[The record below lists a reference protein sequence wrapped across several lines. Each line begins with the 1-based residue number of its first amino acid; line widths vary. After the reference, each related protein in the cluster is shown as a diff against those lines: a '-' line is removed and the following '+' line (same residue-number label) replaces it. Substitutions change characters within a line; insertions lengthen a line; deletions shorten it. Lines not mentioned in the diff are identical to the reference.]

1 MAASQGTPL
10 AARNGLQNRMLPHK
24 GAEEKLEEEPK
35 RKGLLPKTQE
45 KKKNGRLYSFNKAS
59 KEEEEDFIMSKNTIF
74 FNKLTKKKSKFL
86 DAYFMLH
93 LKNAFINLLQKKTK
107 NIQKNFMLSFYF
119 SEIQPELFCK
129 DL

>member
-74 FNKLTKKKSKFL
+74 L
-86 DAYFMLH
+86 
-93 LKNAFINLLQKKTK
+93 INFHKRSQ
-107 NIQKNFMLSFYF
+107 NF
-119 SEIQPELFCK
+119 
-129 DL
+129 